1 MGGVYRRAP
10 MDAARMTLDHVWPL
24 FALRVRTERLV
35 LRLPDDHDLA
45 ALCGVARAGIHDP
58 DELPFKTPW
67 STFPSPQFERNF
79 VTHHW
84 GGRASWKPEDW
95 GLHLL
100 VELDGEPIGSQSVM
114 AKRFAALR
122 TVNTGSWLGRPF
134 HGLGYGKEMRA
145 GVLGFAFDGLAAR
158 VAQTEAY
165 LDNGPSNGV
174 TRSLGYEENGIGEF
188 APGGVPRTIQH
199 FRMTAEMWRS
209 RPRPTVTI
217 EGLEG
222 CFDLFGAE
230 AVETEAPAIEL
241 PPPA

>member
-1 MGGVYRRAP
+1 
-10 MDAARMTLDHVWPL
+10 MTLDHVWPL

-199 FRMTAEMWRS
+199 FRMTAETWRS

-222 CFDLFGAE
+222 CLDLFGAE